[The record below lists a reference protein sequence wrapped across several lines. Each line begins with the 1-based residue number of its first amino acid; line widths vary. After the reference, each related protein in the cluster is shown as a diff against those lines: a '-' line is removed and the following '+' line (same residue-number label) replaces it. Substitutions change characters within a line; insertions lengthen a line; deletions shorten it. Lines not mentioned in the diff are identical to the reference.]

1 MSPISFLEGFMKT
14 YTTGQ
19 VAKICGLKGRKIA
32 ELFDR
37 GEINGHMQESKLKRR
52 SHRRISVKSLIDF
65 MERERI
71 PFDEL
76 ANDSAAQKAILCRKV
91 AELKTFIAR
100 AKKLGDILKKIG
112 QSPATLLEI
121 VDIEAL
127 GSLENVRG
135 IARNNAWAKV
145 LRKMAEVIEQ
155 HTRVCIANSK
165 K

>member
-1 MSPISFLEGFMKT
+1 MKT

-19 VAKICGLKGRKIA
+19 VAKICKMKGRKIA

-37 GEINGHMQESKLKRR
+37 GEINGHVQESKLKRR
-52 SHRRISVKSLIDF
+52 SHRRISVRSLIDF
-65 MERERI
+65 MEREKI

-76 ANDSAAQKAILCRKV
+76 ENDPAAQKVILCRKL
-91 AELKTFIAR
+91 AELRAFIAR

-112 QSPATLLEI
+112 QSPNTLLKI

-127 GSLENVRG
+127 GSFENVHG

-155 HTRVCIANSK
+155 HTRVCISNSK